1 MSSPKFFRSGLGTL
15 AINSL
20 DEGQRRLFDVES
32 YDVQSVES
40 NRLATMMWRP
50 SVCVQYDLER
60 KSSTVIVLDEG
71 PSFLDSRF
79 KDAMLHREQLGFNED
94 PFAIHVLILSVVL
107 NDWTFSFEAMQLV
120 INEKVREGVTYSIV
134 HSDNS

>member
-1 MSSPKFFRSGLGTL
+1 
-15 AINSL
+15 
-20 DEGQRRLFDVES
+20 
-32 YDVQSVES
+32 
-40 NRLATMMWRP
+40 
-50 SVCVQYDLER
+50 
-60 KSSTVIVLDEG
+60 
-71 PSFLDSRF
+71 
-79 KDAMLHREQLGFNED
+79 MLHREQLGFNED